1 MVETEYKDRDG
12 ITIHE
17 HDIISFTY
25 HVGVHR
31 YGRIVREHFGWAVV
45 DSDGVYLMDLKSCVK
60 MYNCEVVR

>member
-12 ITIHE
+12 IRLYE

-31 YGRIVREHFGWAVV
+31 YGRIERCDTVLNVV
-45 DSDGVYLMDLKSCVK
+45 DSDGIYLMDLKSCVE